1 MSEEELKKTLEG
13 FEVPPPKKSS
23 PQPEEDRGFE
33 VSDDEVL
40 GPPPQMEVM
49 KSSPPKWGG
58 GGGGRPFKKPTQPPS
73 SVSTSG
79 TKPRKWGQVSLSH
92 TQASIPPPPVNQER
106 KVDVQKIGK
115 LVIPSVFESTATT
128 SLPSSPKRKPV
139 NPVSKPAP
147 QQVKPVLQPVKPTSK
162 QETTPSP
169 AAGEPAVTQ
178 KLAEPVRQVEEP
190 DKLESP
196 LAPPTASVKQLCA
209 RFEKAT

>member
-1 MSEEELKKTLEG
+1 MAPLSVHNPHHLHQSLQRLKPLLSNRKIRQKFTHKNNNNKPLLTDDGKPSLPQPPNEPSRGPTMSEEELKKTLEG

-33 VSDDEVL
+33 ISDDEVL

-92 TQASIPPPPVNQER
+92 TQASIPPPPVNLER
-106 KVDVQKIGK
+106 KVDVQK
-115 LVIPSVFESTATT
+115 
-128 SLPSSPKRKPV
+128 
-139 NPVSKPAP
+139 N
-147 QQVKPVLQPVKPTSK
+147 
-162 QETTPSP
+162 
-169 AAGEPAVTQ
+169 
-178 KLAEPVRQVEEP
+178 RQTCHSQC
-190 DKLESP
+190 L
-196 LAPPTASVKQLCA
+196 
-209 RFEKAT
+209 